1 MKILI
6 LVARI
11 LLGLPFFLFGLLKLF
26 PNLYPMALPPG
37 DLGTLTGL
45 MFTHGWLHV
54 VGAAEVAGGLLV
66 LSGRFVPLGLTI
78 LAGVGLNVIY
88 FNFAFGSPQ
97 IYLALFLAIL
107 EVILVYAYREYF
119 RGIFTGKATPE
130 WEKS

>member
-11 LLGLPFFLFGLLKLF
+11 LLGLSFFLFGLLKLF
-26 PNLYPMALPPG
+26 PNLHPMGMPPG
-37 DLGTLTGL
+37 DAGSLMGL

-54 VGAAEVAGGLLV
+54 VGAAETTGGLLL

-78 LAGVGLNVIY
+78 LAAVGLNVIY
-88 FNFAFGSPQ
+88 FNFAFSPAQ
-97 IYLALFLAIL
+97 AYLPLFLAIL
-107 EVILVYAYREYF
+107 EIILVYAYREYF

-130 WEKS
+130 WK